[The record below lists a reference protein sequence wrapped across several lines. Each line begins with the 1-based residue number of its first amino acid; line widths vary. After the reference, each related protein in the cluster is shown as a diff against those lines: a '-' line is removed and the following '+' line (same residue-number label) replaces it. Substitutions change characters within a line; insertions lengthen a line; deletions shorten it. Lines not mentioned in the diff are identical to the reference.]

1 MVCKTLITS
10 CFETQRGYYGDL
22 LKVFKYSA
30 GLHMPDVN
38 IIVIDKQPE
47 IDMSRGNTYGAMT
60 ARLNQWADIIGSIK
74 GDIILADVDMVFL
87 DDITEVF
94 DNYKFDVAYTS
105 RKSKFKPINGGIV
118 FIRDGAQK
126 FVKLWAAVNN
136 KMHFNPILHNKWR
149 KKYKGMNQPALG
161 YLIEN
166 SKKHKYKMFAL
177 PCKIYNACDQEW
189 KSIDE
194 KTKVIHLKRALRKA
208 LDGEP
213 IKGAEKALEIW
224 RDFESRANKRAV

>member
-1 MVCKTLITS
+1 MVRTTLITS

-60 ARLNQWADIIGSIK
+60 ARLNQWAEVIGGVK
-74 GDIILADVDMVFL
+74 GNIILADVDMVFL
-87 DDITEVF
+87 DDVTHVF
-94 DNYKFDVAYTS
+94 HEYEFDVAYTS
-105 RKSKFKPINGGIV
+105 RKSKFKPINGGII
-118 FIRDGAQK
+118 FIRDGAQDFIK
-126 FVKLWAAVNN
+126 IWAVINN
-136 KMHFNPILHNKWR
+136 KMHSDPLFHNQWR

-161 YLIEN
+161 YLIE
-166 SKKHKYKMFAL
+166 KPHKHKFKMKAL
-177 PCKIYNACDQEW
+177 PCSVYNACDQEW
-189 KSIDE
+189 KRIDGN
-194 KTKVIHLKRALRKA
+194 TKVIHLKKALRKA

-224 RDFESRANKRAV
+224 KKYEEEYCDIKR